1 MLIFVSWYTP
11 CLVCIVLPVIA
22 FCTLYGLHNDDI
34 KVASLD
40 NFAHRPI
47 PLTVPVVL
55 FNRKEVEQCE
65 EEHETMTLTWLQYS
79 RLRCCKLGLWFLKYW
94 FCNTFSMVGVDFYP
108 HHWKYITKST
118 LQKFIT
124 HAKIEHLCI
133 SNLQPFWMIP
143 SISPFFFKI
152 SYLPATFSYFTA
164 NTGSALFDPSW
175 TPFSSPLAKE

>member
-40 NFAHRPI
+40 KFAHRPI

-65 EEHETMTLTWLQYS
+65 EEHETMTLT
-79 RLRCCKLGLWFLKYW
+79 
-94 FCNTFSMVGVDFYP
+94 
-108 HHWKYITKST
+108 
-118 LQKFIT
+118 
-124 HAKIEHLCI
+124 
-133 SNLQPFWMIP
+133 
-143 SISPFFFKI
+143 
-152 SYLPATFSYFTA
+152 
-164 NTGSALFDPSW
+164 
-175 TPFSSPLAKE
+175 